1 MSVKGLESLKKYIQ
15 KNLLFDIIHTH
26 FLSYNSDRELFLVLG
41 SVAIYVMRLKSK
53 QWYSVV
59 N

>member
-26 FLSYNSDRELFLVLG
+26 FLSYNSDRELFFSTRQCSDLCNE
-41 SVAIYVMRLKSK
+41 IEK
-53 QWYSVV
+53 
-59 N
+59 